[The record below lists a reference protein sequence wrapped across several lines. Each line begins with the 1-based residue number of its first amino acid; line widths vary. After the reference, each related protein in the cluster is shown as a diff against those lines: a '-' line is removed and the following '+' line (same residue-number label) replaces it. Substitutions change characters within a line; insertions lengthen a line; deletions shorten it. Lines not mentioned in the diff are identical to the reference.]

1 MKGQPRW
8 EHFSHQADIGVRGI
22 GTSREEAFEQAALA
36 LTAVVTDPQIV
47 RPEEAVEIAC
57 EAPDDELLLVE
68 WLNALIYE
76 MGTRHMLW
84 SRFTVRIE
92 RCQLRATA
100 WGRKSMWPGT
110 GPPSRSKAR
119 PIRTCQ
125 CGKTNPAHGWR
136 NAWWMSSARTQ
147 PLSWICPGGTARNPP
162 SAWMERPRT
171 RRPRYLAPAGSQT
184 RPG

>member
-1 MKGQPRW
+1 MVGPGRW

-36 LTAVVTDPQIV
+36 LTAVVTDPKIV

-84 SRFTVRIE
+84 SRFTVHIE
-92 RCQLRATA
+92 KGQLRATA
-100 WGRKSMWPGT
+100 WGEKIDVARHRPTVEVKGATYTSLSVRQDEPGT
-110 GPPSRSKAR
+110 WLG
-119 PIRTCQ
+119 Q
-125 CGKTNPAHGWR
+125 CVVDV
-136 NAWWMSSARTQ
+136 
-147 PLSWICPGGTARNPP
+147 
-162 SAWMERPRT
+162 
-171 RRPRYLAPAGSQT
+171 
-184 RPG
+184 